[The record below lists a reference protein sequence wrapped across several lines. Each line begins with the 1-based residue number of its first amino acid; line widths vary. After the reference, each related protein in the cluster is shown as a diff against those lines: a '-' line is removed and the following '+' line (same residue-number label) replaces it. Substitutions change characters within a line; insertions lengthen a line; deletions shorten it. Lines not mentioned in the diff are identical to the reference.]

1 MIEMM
6 DYPRWNFNYHNG
18 QIAYIQTLY
27 GDKEMH

>member
-6 DYPRWNFNYHNG
+6 DYPRWNFNYHLG
-18 QIAYIQTLY
+18 QIAFIQMMY